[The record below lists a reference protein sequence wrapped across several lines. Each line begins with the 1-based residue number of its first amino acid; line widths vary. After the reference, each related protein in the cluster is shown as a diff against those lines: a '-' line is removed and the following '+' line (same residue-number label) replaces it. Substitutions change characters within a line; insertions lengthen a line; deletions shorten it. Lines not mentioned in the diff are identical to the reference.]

1 MNKSQINV
9 EDLFDWLEQ
18 QPELAHLRKQAAA
31 TPCEYCPT
39 EITTDL
45 RLTTNANIELTNE
58 EGIIAKLRDIIWVPG
73 RNMRGNAFST
83 PELDR
88 SLSSVAKLMSIST
101 LWDFVT
107 TIPLFSF
114 SLSLFSWGAIPAGTA
129 LSFILLWASNV
140 AGENATDR
148 RPKHTSKANWSLAA
162 FVLLS
167 VAKTLVS
174 GVGIDLMIGNR
185 AIQAEYANKLAE
197 NKLSEDRANLT
208 EQSKPSSNLIA
219 ATQNCSRLRAT
230 MKKFEANRGVADN
243 NLAFTSAYVQANG
256 SNEDNKTDKNLT
268 NEELSKKY
276 TSTKGVCLYEQAL
289 KDLQKEKNQSSLSL
303 IEKQE
308 NAQKSL
314 PPLKYLEQYAPNIYN
329 EHFKGSGSNIEWVN
343 GSEAVGEA
351 TDQFYKKL
359 LAGEF
364 GLLGFSLF
372 TFAISLILT
381 GSASV
386 MLYLIGKNPEVQASY
401 TGMLEEYRNR
411 RLSDY
416 EELTKK
422 EEV

>member
-1 MNKSQINV
+1 MNKSQIDI

-18 QPELAHLRKQAAA
+18 QPELAQLRKQAAA

-45 RLTTNANIELTNE
+45 RLKTKANTELANE
-58 EGIIAKLRDIIWVPG
+58 EGIIGKFRDIIWVPG

-174 GVGIDLMIGNR
+174 GVGVDLMIGNR
-185 AIQAEYANKLAE
+185 AIQAEYAQKLAE

-219 ATQNCSRLRAT
+219 ATQRCSELQDQ
-230 MKKFEANRGVADN
+230 MKQLGANRAVN
-243 NLAFTSAYVQANG
+243 NLQYTSVLVQANG
-256 SNEDNKTDKNLT
+256 TFEDNK
-268 NEELSKKY
+268 
-276 TSTKGVCLYEQAL
+276 
-289 KDLQKEKNQSSLSL
+289 
-303 IEKQE
+303 
-308 NAQKSL
+308 
-314 PPLKYLEQYAPNIYN
+314 
-329 EHFKGSGSNIEWVN
+329 
-343 GSEAVGEA
+343 
-351 TDQFYKKL
+351 
-359 LAGEF
+359 
-364 GLLGFSLF
+364 
-372 TFAISLILT
+372 
-381 GSASV
+381 
-386 MLYLIGKNPEVQASY
+386 
-401 TGMLEEYRNR
+401 
-411 RLSDY
+411 
-416 EELTKK
+416 
-422 EEV
+422 

>member
-1 MNKSQINV
+1 MNKSQINI

-174 GVGIDLMIGNR
+174 GVGVDLMIGNR
-185 AIQAEYANKLAE
+185 AIQAEYAHKLAE

-219 ATQNCSRLRAT
+219 ATQRCSELQDQ
-230 MKKFEANRGVADN
+230 MKQLGANRAVN
-243 NLAFTSAYVQANG
+243 NLQYTSVLVQANG
-256 SNEDNKTDKNLT
+256 TFEDNKSDKNLT

-276 TSTKGVCLYEQAL
+276 STSKGVCRYEQAL

-303 IEKQE
+303 IEKQA

-314 PPLKYLEQYAPNIYN
+314 PPLKYLQQYAPNIYN

-372 TFAISLILT
+372 TFAISFVLT

-386 MLYLIGKNPEVQASY
+386 MLYLIGKNPQVQASY
-401 TGMLEEYRNR
+401 TGALEEYRNR

-416 EELTKK
+416 ENLVKK

>member
-1 MNKSQINV
+1 MNKSQINI

-174 GVGIDLMIGNR
+174 GVGVDLMIGNR
-185 AIQAEYANKLAE
+185 AIQAEYAHKLAE

-219 ATQNCSRLRAT
+219 ATQRCSELQDQ
-230 MKKFEANRGVADN
+230 MKQLGANRAVN
-243 NLAFTSAYVQANG
+243 NLQYTSVLVQANG
-256 SNEDNKTDKNLT
+256 TFEDNKSDKNLT

-276 TSTKGVCLYEQAL
+276 STSKGVCRYEQAL

-308 NAQKSL
+308 VAQKSL
-314 PPLKYLEQYAPNIYN
+314 PPLKYLQQYAPNIYN

-359 LAGEF
+359 MAGEF

-372 TFAISLILT
+372 TFAISFILT

-386 MLYLIGKNPEVQASY
+386 MLYLIGKNPQVQASY
-401 TGMLEEYRNR
+401 TGALEEYRNR

-416 EELTKK
+416 ENLVKK

>member
-1 MNKSQINV
+1 MNKSQINI

-45 RLTTNANIELTNE
+45 RLKTKVNSELTNE
-58 EGIIAKLRDIIWVPG
+58 EGIISKLRDIIWVPG
-73 RNMRGNAFST
+73 RNIRGNAFST

-114 SLSLFSWGAIPAGTA
+114 SLSIFSWGAIPAGTA

-148 RPKHTSKANWSLAA
+148 RPKSISKANWSLAA

-167 VAKTLVS
+167 IAKTLVS
-174 GVGIDLMIGNR
+174 GVGVDLMIGNR
-185 AIQAEYANKLAE
+185 AIQAEYAHKLAE

-219 ATQNCSRLRAT
+219 ATQRCSELQDQ
-230 MKKFEANRGVADN
+230 MKQLGANRAVN
-243 NLAFTSAYVQANG
+243 NLQYTSVLVQANG
-256 SNEDNKTDKNLT
+256 TFEDNKSDKNLT

-276 TSTKGVCLYEQAL
+276 STSKGVCRYEQAL
-289 KDLQKEKNQSSLSL
+289 KDLQKEKNQSSLNL

-329 EHFKGSGSNIEWVN
+329 EHFKGSGRNIEWVN

-372 TFAISLILT
+372 TFAISFILT

-386 MLYLIGKNPEVQASY
+386 MLYLIGKNPQVQASY
-401 TGMLEEYRNR
+401 EDALGDFRKR

-416 EELTKK
+416 ENLVEK

>member
-1 MNKSQINV
+1 MNKSQINI

-45 RLTTNANIELTNE
+45 RLKTNANIELTNE
-58 EGIIAKLRDIIWVPG
+58 EGIISKLRDIIWVPG
-73 RNMRGNAFST
+73 RNIRGNAFST

-114 SLSLFSWGAIPAGTA
+114 SLSIFSWGAIPAGTA

-148 RPKHTSKANWSLAA
+148 RPKSISKANWSLAA

-167 VAKTLVS
+167 IAKTLVS
-174 GVGIDLMIGNR
+174 GVGVDLMIGNR
-185 AIQAEYANKLAE
+185 AIQAEYAHKLAE

-219 ATQNCSRLRAT
+219 ATQRCSELQDQ
-230 MKKFEANRGVADN
+230 MKQLGANRAVN
-243 NLAFTSAYVQANG
+243 NLQYTSVLVQANG
-256 SNEDNKTDKNLT
+256 TFEDNKSDKNLT

-276 TSTKGVCLYEQAL
+276 STSKGVCRYEQAL
-289 KDLQKEKNQSSLSL
+289 KDLQKEKNQSSLNL

-329 EHFKGSGSNIEWVN
+329 EHFKGSGRNIEWVN

-372 TFAISLILT
+372 TFAISFILT

-386 MLYLIGKNPEVQASY
+386 MLYLIGKNPQVQASY
-401 TGMLEEYRNR
+401 EDALGDFRKR

-416 EELTKK
+416 ENLVEK

>member
-1 MNKSQINV
+1 MNKSQINI

-114 SLSLFSWGAIPAGTA
+114 SLSIFSWGAIPAGTA
-129 LSFILLWASNV
+129 LSFLLLWASNV

-148 RPKHTSKANWSLAA
+148 RPKSISKANWSLAA

-167 VAKTLVS
+167 IAKTLVS
-174 GVGIDLMIGNR
+174 GVGVDLMIGNR
-185 AIQAEYANKLAE
+185 AIQAEYAHKLAE

-219 ATQNCSRLRAT
+219 ATQRCSELQDQ
-230 MKKFEANRGVADN
+230 MKQLGANRAVN
-243 NLAFTSAYVQANG
+243 NLQYTSVLVQANG
-256 SNEDNKTDKNLT
+256 TFEDNKSDKNLT

-276 TSTKGVCLYEQAL
+276 STSKGVCRYEQAL
-289 KDLQKEKNQSSLSL
+289 KDLQKEKNQSSLNL

-329 EHFKGSGSNIEWVN
+329 EHFKGSGRNIEWVN

-372 TFAISLILT
+372 TFAISFILT

-386 MLYLIGKNPEVQASY
+386 MLYLIGKNPQVQASY
-401 TGMLEEYRNR
+401 EDALGDFRKR

-416 EELTKK
+416 ENLVEK

>member
-1 MNKSQINV
+1 MNKSQIDI

-18 QPELAHLRKQAAA
+18 QPELAQLRKQAAA

-45 RLTTNANIELTNE
+45 RLKTKANTELAND
-58 EGIIAKLRDIIWVPG
+58 EGIIGKFRDIIWVPG

-174 GVGIDLMIGNR
+174 GVGVDLMIGNR
-185 AIQAEYANKLAE
+185 AIQAEYAQKLAE

-219 ATQNCSRLRAT
+219 ATQRCSELQDQ
-230 MKKFEANRGVADN
+230 MKQLGANRAVN
-243 NLAFTSAYVQANG
+243 NLQYTSVLVQANG
-256 SNEDNKTDKNLT
+256 TFEDNKSDKNLT

-276 TSTKGVCLYEQAL
+276 STSKGVCRYEQAL
-289 KDLQKEKNQSSLSL
+289 KDLQKEKNQSALSL
-303 IEKQE
+303 IEKQA

-314 PPLKYLEQYAPNIYN
+314 PPLKYLQQYAPNIYN

-372 TFAISLILT
+372 TFAISFILT

-386 MLYLIGKNPEVQASY
+386 MLYLIGKNPQVQASY
-401 TGMLEEYRNR
+401 TGTLGEYRNR

-416 EELTKK
+416 ENLVKK

>member
-1 MNKSQINV
+1 MNKSQINI

-58 EGIIAKLRDIIWVPG
+58 EGIITKLRDIIWVPG

-174 GVGIDLMIGNR
+174 GVGVDLMIGNR
-185 AIQAEYANKLAE
+185 AIQAEYAHKLAE

-219 ATQNCSRLRAT
+219 ATQRCSELQDQ
-230 MKKFEANRGVADN
+230 MKQLGANRAVN
-243 NLAFTSAYVQANG
+243 NLQYTSVLVQANG
-256 SNEDNKTDKNLT
+256 TFEDNKSDKNLT

-276 TSTKGVCLYEQAL
+276 STSKGVCRYEQAL
-289 KDLQKEKNQSSLSL
+289 KDLQKEKNQSALSL

-308 NAQKSL
+308 SAQKSL
-314 PPLKYLEQYAPNIYN
+314 PPLKYLQQYAPNIYN

-372 TFAISLILT
+372 TFAISFILT

-386 MLYLIGKNPEVQASY
+386 MLYLIGKNPQVQASY
-401 TGMLEEYRNR
+401 TGALEEYRNR

-416 EELTKK
+416 ENLVKK

>member
-1 MNKSQINV
+1 MNKSQINI

-39 EITTDL
+39 EKITSM
-45 RLTTNANIELTNE
+45 RLKTNANIELSNE
-58 EGIIAKLRDIIWVPG
+58 EGIIGKLRDIIWVPG
-73 RNMRGNAFST
+73 RIMRGKAFST

-148 RPKHTSKANWSLAA
+148 RPKDTSKANWSLAA

-174 GVGIDLMIGNR
+174 GVGVDLMIGNR
-185 AIQAEYANKLAE
+185 AIQAEYAHKLAE

-208 EQSKPSSNLIA
+208 EQSKPSSNLTA
-219 ATQNCSRLRAT
+219 ATQRCSELQDQ
-230 MKKFEANRGVADN
+230 MKQLGANRAVN
-243 NLAFTSAYVQANG
+243 NLQYTSVLVQANG
-256 SNEDNKTDKNLT
+256 TFEENKSDKSLT

-276 TSTKGVCLYEQAL
+276 STSKGVCRYEQAL

-308 NAQKSL
+308 IAQKSL
-314 PPLKYLEQYAPNIYN
+314 PPLKYLQQYAPNIYN
-329 EHFKGSGSNIEWVN
+329 EHFKGSGSKIEWVN

-372 TFAISLILT
+372 TFAISFILT

-386 MLYLIGKNPEVQASY
+386 MLYLIGKNPQVQASY
-401 TGMLEEYRNR
+401 TGALEEYQNR

-416 EELTKK
+416 ENLVKN

>member
-1 MNKSQINV
+1 MNKSQINI

-45 RLTTNANIELTNE
+45 RLTTNANIELTNV

-174 GVGIDLMIGNR
+174 GVGVDLMIGNR
-185 AIQAEYANKLAE
+185 AIQAEYAHKLAE

-219 ATQNCSRLRAT
+219 ATQRCSELQDQ
-230 MKKFEANRGVADN
+230 MKQLGANRAVN
-243 NLAFTSAYVQANG
+243 NLQYTSVLVQANG
-256 SNEDNKTDKNLT
+256 TFEDNKSDKNLT

-276 TSTKGVCLYEQAL
+276 STSKGVCRYEQAL

-303 IEKQE
+303 IEKQA

-314 PPLKYLEQYAPNIYN
+314 PPLKYLQQYAPNIYN

-359 LAGEF
+359 MAGEF

-372 TFAISLILT
+372 TFAISFILT

-386 MLYLIGKNPEVQASY
+386 MLYLIGKNPQVQASY
-401 TGMLEEYRNR
+401 TGALEEYRNR

-416 EELTKK
+416 ENLVKK

>member
-1 MNKSQINV
+1 MNKSQIDI

-18 QPELAHLRKQAAA
+18 QPELAQLRKQAAA

-45 RLTTNANIELTNE
+45 RLKTKANTELANE
-58 EGIIAKLRDIIWVPG
+58 EGIIGKFRDIIWVPG

-148 RPKHTSKANWSLAA
+148 RPKSISKANWSLAA

-167 VAKTLVS
+167 IAKTLVS
-174 GVGIDLMIGNR
+174 GVGVDLMIGNR
-185 AIQAEYANKLAE
+185 AIQAEYAHKLAE

-219 ATQNCSRLRAT
+219 ATQRCSELQDQ
-230 MKKFEANRGVADN
+230 MKQLGANRAVN
-243 NLAFTSAYVQANG
+243 NLQYTSVLVQANG
-256 SNEDNKTDKNLT
+256 TFEDNKSDKNLT

-276 TSTKGVCLYEQAL
+276 STSKGVCRYEQAL
-289 KDLQKEKNQSSLSL
+289 KDLQKEKNQSSLNL

-329 EHFKGSGSNIEWVN
+329 EHFKGSGRNIEWVN

-372 TFAISLILT
+372 TFAISFILT

-386 MLYLIGKNPEVQASY
+386 MLYLIGKNPQVQASY
-401 TGMLEEYRNR
+401 EDALGDFRKR

-416 EELTKK
+416 ENLVEK

>member
-1 MNKSQINV
+1 MNKSQINI

-39 EITTDL
+39 EITTNL
-45 RLTTNANIELTNE
+45 RLKTKANTELTNE
-58 EGIIAKLRDIIWVPG
+58 EGIIGKLRDIIWVPG

-114 SLSLFSWGAIPAGTA
+114 SLSIFSWGAIPAGTA
-129 LSFILLWASNV
+129 LSFLLLWASNV

-148 RPKHTSKANWSLAA
+148 RPKSISKANWSLAA

-167 VAKTLVS
+167 IAKTLVS
-174 GVGIDLMIGNR
+174 GVGVDLMIGNR
-185 AIQAEYANKLAE
+185 AIQAEYAHKLAE

-219 ATQNCSRLRAT
+219 ATQRCSELQDQ
-230 MKKFEANRGVADN
+230 MKQLGANRAVN
-243 NLAFTSAYVQANG
+243 NLQYTSVLVQANG
-256 SNEDNKTDKNLT
+256 TFEDNKSDKNLT

-276 TSTKGVCLYEQAL
+276 STSKGVCRYEQAL
-289 KDLQKEKNQSSLSL
+289 KDLQKEKNQSSLNL

-329 EHFKGSGSNIEWVN
+329 EHFKGSGRNIEWVN

-372 TFAISLILT
+372 TFAISFILT

-386 MLYLIGKNPEVQASY
+386 MLYLIGKNPQVQASY
-401 TGMLEEYRNR
+401 EDALGDFRKR

-416 EELTKK
+416 ENLVEK

>member
-1 MNKSQINV
+1 MNKSQINI

-39 EITTDL
+39 EITTNL
-45 RLTTNANIELTNE
+45 RLKTKANTELTNE
-58 EGIIAKLRDIIWVPG
+58 EGIIGKLRDIIWVPG

-174 GVGIDLMIGNR
+174 GVGVDLMIGNR
-185 AIQAEYANKLAE
+185 AIQAEYAHKLAE

-219 ATQNCSRLRAT
+219 ATQRCSELQDQ
-230 MKKFEANRGVADN
+230 MKQLGANRAVN
-243 NLAFTSAYVQANG
+243 NLQYTSVLVQANG
-256 SNEDNKTDKNLT
+256 TFEDNKSDKNLT

-276 TSTKGVCLYEQAL
+276 STSKGVCRYEQAL
-289 KDLQKEKNQSSLSL
+289 KDLQKEKNQSSLNL

-329 EHFKGSGSNIEWVN
+329 EHFKGSGRNIEWVN

-372 TFAISLILT
+372 TFAISFILT

-386 MLYLIGKNPEVQASY
+386 MLYLIGKNPQVQASY
-401 TGMLEEYRNR
+401 EDALGDFRKR

-416 EELTKK
+416 ENLVEK

>member
-1 MNKSQINV
+1 MNKSQIDI

-18 QPELAHLRKQAAA
+18 QPELAQLRKQAAA

-45 RLTTNANIELTNE
+45 RLKTKANTELANE
-58 EGIIAKLRDIIWVPG
+58 EGIIGKFRDIIWVPG

-174 GVGIDLMIGNR
+174 GVGVDLMIGNR
-185 AIQAEYANKLAE
+185 AIQAEYAQKLAE

-219 ATQNCSRLRAT
+219 ATQRCSELQDQ
-230 MKKFEANRGVADN
+230 MKQLGANRAVN
-243 NLAFTSAYVQANG
+243 NLQYTSVLVQANG
-256 SNEDNKTDKNLT
+256 TFEDNKSDKNLT

-276 TSTKGVCLYEQAL
+276 STSKGVCRYEQAL
-289 KDLQKEKNQSSLSL
+289 KDLQKEKNQSALSL
-303 IEKQE
+303 IEKQA

-314 PPLKYLEQYAPNIYN
+314 PPLKYLQQYAPNIYN

-372 TFAISLILT
+372 TFAISFILT

-386 MLYLIGKNPEVQASY
+386 MLYLIGKNPQVQASY
-401 TGMLEEYRNR
+401 TGALEEYRNR

-416 EELTKK
+416 ENLVKK

>member
-1 MNKSQINV
+1 MNKSQINI

-45 RLTTNANIELTNE
+45 RLTTNANIELTNV

-174 GVGIDLMIGNR
+174 GVGVDLMIGNR
-185 AIQAEYANKLAE
+185 AIQAEYAHKLAE

-208 EQSKPSSNLIA
+208 ELSKPSSNLIA
-219 ATQNCSRLRAT
+219 ATQRCSELQDQ
-230 MKKFEANRGVADN
+230 MKQLGANRAVN
-243 NLAFTSAYVQANG
+243 NLQYTSVLVQANG
-256 SNEDNKTDKNLT
+256 TFEDNKSDKNLT

-276 TSTKGVCLYEQAL
+276 STSKGVCRYEQAL
-289 KDLQKEKNQSSLSL
+289 KDLQKAKNQSSLSL
-303 IEKQE
+303 IEKQA

-314 PPLKYLEQYAPNIYN
+314 PPLKYLQQYAPNIYN

-359 LAGEF
+359 MAGEF

-372 TFAISLILT
+372 TFAISFILT

-386 MLYLIGKNPEVQASY
+386 MLYLIGKNPQVQASY
-401 TGMLEEYRNR
+401 TGALEEYRNR

-416 EELTKK
+416 ENLVKK

>member
-39 EITTDL
+39 EITTNL
-45 RLTTNANIELTNE
+45 RLKTKANTELTNE

-148 RPKHTSKANWSLAA
+148 RPKHISKANWSLAA

-174 GVGIDLMIGNR
+174 GVGVDLMIGNR
-185 AIQAEYANKLAE
+185 AIQAEYAHKLAE
-197 NKLSEDRANLT
+197 NKLLEDRANLT

-219 ATQNCSRLRAT
+219 ATQRCSELQDQ
-230 MKKFEANRGVADN
+230 MKQLGANRAVN
-243 NLAFTSAYVQANG
+243 NLQYTSVLVQANG
-256 SNEDNKTDKNLT
+256 TFEDNKSDKNLT

-276 TSTKGVCLYEQAL
+276 STSKGVCRYEQAL

-308 NAQKSL
+308 VAQKSL
-314 PPLKYLEQYAPNIYN
+314 PPLKYLQQYAPNIYN

-372 TFAISLILT
+372 TFAISFILT